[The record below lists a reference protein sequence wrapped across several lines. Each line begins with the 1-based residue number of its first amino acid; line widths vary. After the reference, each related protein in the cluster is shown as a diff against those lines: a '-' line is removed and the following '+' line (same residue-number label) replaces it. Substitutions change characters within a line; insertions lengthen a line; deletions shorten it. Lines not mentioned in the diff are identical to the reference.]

1 MFVCKHCAGRF
12 EGEAVIDANG
22 NEFCCNG
29 CKNVYA
35 YLKSQGLSEFYSR
48 LKKGEQNLA
57 KPSSKHFDKQ
67 SASSMFSKLLRRDEN
82 SPFIC
87 ELEVLIS
94 GIHCPA
100 CIWLNEKALS
110 NLEGVLELNISAT
123 TSKARVLFD
132 ERKTALEEIL
142 NLIIAIGYDPKPFN
156 EVNGAKNSLSREH
169 YARLIVA
176 LACSMNIMWVAI
188 AVYSGYFEGLSLGA
202 KKILHF
208 AEFVLASPP
217 VFYTASV
224 FYRSALSALKLRQIS
239 MDVNVSLGILS
250 VYFYSVYAMLSG
262 SEQVYFD
269 SACMLVTFIFAGKF
283 LQTKATQK
291 AAQGLE
297 NISSLFVEQ
306 VMSVKN
312 LGNFRIPNISEFKP
326 CDVSEVK
333 SGDFVLLRQG
343 ERAMIDGVV
352 LSGEASVDNSSING
366 ESVPVGISKDDALL
380 SGALCAEGSV
390 IYKATSS
397 FQGSFLNK
405 LSKLLSNGVFARAQ
419 IEELANKISS
429 YFGWAIL
436 GLCVASFVFWSAANI
451 SAWSGANAF
460 GVAISVL
467 VIACPC
473 ALSLATPI
481 ATLVAMGTST
491 KRLVVFKDAKVL
503 ETLAKCDIIAFDK
516 TGTLSK
522 ANLKVLSEQR
532 FLPFDDG
539 ALLALASASTHPISK
554 AVASYILE
562 KTCTLTP
569 FRQDALENIQNI
581 AGKGISA
588 TYKGVKIAGGSAV
601 FIESMAFV
609 ESRAFVKS
617 LGASLVDDTQYS
629 SSEYYFMYDNK
640 LVARFFLDDELR
652 EGAKAS
658 IKELKK
664 MGLKVLMLS
673 GDKKIVASK
682 VARELG
688 IDKSH
693 GELNPEQKAL
703 LIKELQKSANVVM
716 VGDGINDILALK
728 SANVGIA
735 MGSGASVSVGVSD
748 VVLLRDE
755 LSDLVFALRLA
766 KKTFGV
772 IKENLFISLVYNAL
786 SIPLAMAGFIIPL
799 FAAISMSFSSLL
811 VVLNSL
817 RLKGKL

>member
-1 MFVCKHCAGRF
+1 MFVCKHCAGHF

-22 NEFCCNG
+22 DEFCCNG

-35 YLKSQGLSEFYSR
+35 YLKSQGFGEFYSK
-48 LKKGEQNLA
+48 LKKDEKNLA

-67 SASSMFSKLLRRDEN
+67 SAGSMFSKLLRRDEN

-156 EVNGAKNSLSREH
+156 EVKGAKNSLSREY

-188 AVYSGYFEGLSLGA
+188 ALYSGYFEGLSTGA

-262 SEQVYFD
+262 WEQVYFD

-291 AAQGLE
+291 AAQELE

-306 VMSVKN
+306 VMSLKN
-312 LGNFRIPNISEFKP
+312 NSRIPSISEFKP
-326 CDVSEVK
+326 CDVSEIK

-352 LSGEASVDNSSING
+352 LSGQASVDNSSING
-366 ESVPVGISKDDALL
+366 ESVPVGISKDDTLL

-405 LSKLLSNGVFARAQ
+405 LSKLLSNASFARAE

-429 YFGWAIL
+429 HFGWAIL
-436 GLCVASFVFWSAANI
+436 GLCVASFVFWSVANI
-451 SAWSGANAF
+451 SAWSGASAF
-460 GVAISVL
+460 GIAISVL

-481 ATLVAMGTST
+481 ATLVAMGTAT

-522 ANLKVLSEQR
+522 ANLKVLKGQR
-532 FLPFDDG
+532 FLPFDDE

-554 AVASYILE
+554 AVASYIL
-562 KTCTLTP
+562 KNALSP

-581 AGKGISA
+581 AGKGITA
-588 TYKGVKIAGGSAV
+588 TYKGVKIAGGSR
-601 FIESMAFV
+601 AFV
-609 ESRAFVKS
+609 ES
-617 LGASLVDDTQYS
+617 LGASLADDTGDS

-673 GDKKIVASK
+673 GDKQIVASK
-682 VARELG
+682 VASELG
-688 IDKSH
+688 IDESH

-755 LSDLVFALRLA
+755 LGDLVFALRQA
-766 KKTFGV
+766 KKTFKV

-817 RLKGKL
+817 RLKGQP

>member
-1 MFVCKHCAGRF
+1 MFVCKHCAGHF
-12 EGEAVIDANG
+12 EGEAVRDANG
-22 NEFCCNG
+22 DEFCCNG

-35 YLKSQGLSEFYSR
+35 YLNSRGLSEFYSK

-132 ERKTALEEIL
+132 ERKTALEDIL

-156 EVNGAKNSLSREH
+156 EVNGAKNSLSREY

-188 AVYSGYFEGLSLGA
+188 ALYSGYFEGLSAGA

-224 FYRSALSALKLRQIS
+224 FYRSALSSLKLRQIS

-312 LGNFRIPNISEFKP
+312 NSRIPSISEFKP

-333 SGDFVLLRQG
+333 SGDFVLLRSG

-352 LSGEASVDNSSING
+352 LSGQASVDNSSING

-405 LSKLLSNGVFARAQ
+405 LSKLLSNASFARAQ

-429 YFGWAIL
+429 HFGWAIL
-436 GLCVASFVFWSAANI
+436 ALCVVSFVFWSAANI

-481 ATLVAMGTST
+481 ATLVAMGTAT
-491 KRLVVFKDAKVL
+491 KRSVVFKDAKVL

-522 ANLKVLSEQR
+522 ANLKVSSEQR

-554 AVASYILE
+554 AVASYIL
-562 KTCTLTP
+562 KNALSP
-569 FRQDALENIQNI
+569 FRQGALENIQNI
-581 AGKGISA
+581 AGKGITA
-588 TYKGVKIAGGSAV
+588 TYKGVKIAGGSR
-601 FIESMAFV
+601 AFV
-609 ESRAFVKS
+609 ES
-617 LGASLVDDTQYS
+617 LGASLSDDTQDS
-629 SSEYYFMYDNK
+629 SSEYYFMYDGK

-652 EGAKAS
+652 EGAKTS
-658 IKELKK
+658 IKELKQ

-673 GDKKIVASK
+673 GDKQIVASK
-682 VARELG
+682 VASELG
-688 IDKSH
+688 IDESH

-755 LSDLVFALRLA
+755 LGDLVFALRQA
-766 KKTFGV
+766 KKTFKV

-817 RLKGKL
+817 RLKGQP

>member
-1 MFVCKHCAGRF
+1 MFVCKHCAGHF

-35 YLKSQGLSEFYSR
+35 YLKSQGLSEFYSK

-67 SASSMFSKLLRRDEN
+67 SAGSMFSKLLRRDEN

-156 EVNGAKNSLSREH
+156 EVKGANNSLSREY

-224 FYRSALSALKLRQIS
+224 FYRSALSSLKLRQIS

-269 SACMLVTFIFAGKF
+269 SACMLVTFIFTGKF

-291 AAQGLE
+291 AAQELE

-312 LGNFRIPNISEFKP
+312 NSRIPSISEFKP

-333 SGDFVLLRQG
+333 SGDFVLLRSG

-405 LSKLLSNGVFARAQ
+405 LSKLLSNASFARAE

-429 YFGWAIL
+429 HFGWAIL
-436 GLCVASFVFWSAANI
+436 GLCVASFVFWSVANI

-481 ATLVAMGTST
+481 ATLVAMGTAT
-491 KRLVVFKDAKVL
+491 KRSVVFKDAKVL

-522 ANLKVLSEQR
+522 ANLKVLKGQR
-532 FLPFDDG
+532 FLPFDDE

-562 KTCTLTP
+562 KTCTLSP
-569 FRQDALENIQNI
+569 FSQDALKNIQNI
-581 AGKGISA
+581 AGKGITA
-588 TYKGVKIAGGSAV
+588 TYKGVKIAGGSK
-601 FIESMAFV
+601 
-609 ESRAFVKS
+609 AFVKS
-617 LGASLVDDTQYS
+617 LGASLADDTGGS

-673 GDKKIVASK
+673 GDKQIVASK
-682 VARELG
+682 VASELG

-755 LSDLVFALRLA
+755 LGDLVFALRLA
-766 KKTFGV
+766 KKTFKV

-817 RLKGKL
+817 RLKGQP

>member
-1 MFVCKHCAGRF
+1 MFVCKHCAGHF

-35 YLKSQGLSEFYSR
+35 YLKSQGFSEFYSK

-132 ERKTALEEIL
+132 ERKTALEDIL

-156 EVNGAKNSLSREH
+156 EVKGAKNSLSREY

-188 AVYSGYFEGLSLGA
+188 ALYSGYFEGLSLGA

-224 FYRSALSALKLRQIS
+224 FYRSALSSLKLRQIS

-291 AAQGLE
+291 AAQELE

-312 LGNFRIPNISEFKP
+312 NSRIPSISEFKP
-326 CDVSEVK
+326 CDVSEIK
-333 SGDFVLLRQG
+333 SGDFVLLRSG

-352 LSGEASVDNSSING
+352 LSGQASVDNSSING
-366 ESVPVGISKDDALL
+366 ESVPVGISKDDVLL

-405 LSKLLSNGVFARAQ
+405 LSKLLSNASFARAE

-429 YFGWAIL
+429 HFGWAIL
-436 GLCVASFVFWSAANI
+436 GLFVASFVFWSVVNI

-481 ATLVAMGTST
+481 ATLVAMGTAT
-491 KRLVVFKDAKVL
+491 KRSIVFKDAKVL

-532 FLPFDDG
+532 FLPFDNE

-562 KTCTLTP
+562 NALSP

-588 TYKGVKIAGGSAV
+588 TYKGVKIAGGSK
-601 FIESMAFV
+601 
-609 ESRAFVKS
+609 AFVKS
-617 LGASLVDDTQYS
+617 LGASLADDTGGS

-640 LVARFFLDDELR
+640 LVARFLLDDELR

-673 GDKKIVASK
+673 GDKQIVASK
-682 VARELG
+682 VASELG
-688 IDKSH
+688 IDESH

-755 LSDLVFALRLA
+755 LSDLVFALRQA
-766 KKTFGV
+766 KKTFKV

-817 RLKGKL
+817 RLKGQP

>member
-1 MFVCKHCAGRF
+1 MFVCKHCAGHF

-35 YLKSQGLSEFYSR
+35 YLKSQGFSEFYSK

-67 SASSMFSKLLRRDEN
+67 SAGSMFSKLLRRDEN

-156 EVNGAKNSLSREH
+156 EVNGAKNSLSREY
-169 YARLIVA
+169 YAKLIVA

-188 AVYSGYFEGLSLGA
+188 ALYSGYFEGLSLGA

-224 FYRSALSALKLRQIS
+224 FYRSALSSLKLHQIS

-262 SEQVYFD
+262 WEQVYFD

-291 AAQGLE
+291 AAQELE

-312 LGNFRIPNISEFKP
+312 NSRIPSISEFKP

-333 SGDFVLLRQG
+333 SGDFVLLRSG

-352 LSGEASVDNSSING
+352 LSGQASVDNSSING

-405 LSKLLSNGVFARAQ
+405 LSKLLSNASFARAE

-429 YFGWAIL
+429 HFGWAIL

-451 SAWSGANAF
+451 SAWSGASAF

-481 ATLVAMGTST
+481 ATLVAMGTAT
-491 KRLVVFKDAKVL
+491 KRSVVFKDAKVL

-522 ANLKVLSEQR
+522 ANLKVLKGQR

-562 KTCTLTP
+562 NALSP
-569 FRQDALENIQNI
+569 FRQGALENIQNI

-588 TYKGVKIAGGSAV
+588 TYKGVKIAGGSA
-601 FIESMAFV
+601 
-609 ESRAFVKS
+609 AFVKS
-617 LGASLVDDTQYS
+617 LGAILADDTGDS

-673 GDKKIVASK
+673 GDKQIVASK
-682 VARELG
+682 VASELG
-688 IDKSH
+688 IDESH

-755 LSDLVFALRLA
+755 LGDLVFALRQA
-766 KKTFGV
+766 KKTFKV

-817 RLKGKL
+817 RLKGQP

>member
-1 MFVCKHCAGRF
+1 MFVCKHCAGHF

-35 YLKSQGLSEFYSR
+35 YLKSQGFSEFYSK

-132 ERKTALEEIL
+132 ERKTALEDIL

-156 EVNGAKNSLSREH
+156 AIKSAKNSLSREY

-188 AVYSGYFEGLSLGA
+188 ALYSGYFEGLSLGA

-262 SEQVYFD
+262 AEQVYFD

-291 AAQGLE
+291 AAQELE

-312 LGNFRIPNISEFKP
+312 NSRIPSISEFKP

-333 SGDFVLLRQG
+333 SGDFVLLRSG

-405 LSKLLSNGVFARAQ
+405 LSKLLSNASFARAQ

-429 YFGWAIL
+429 HFGWAIL
-436 GLCVASFVFWSAANI
+436 GLCVASFVFWSVANI

-481 ATLVAMGTST
+481 ATLVAMGTAT
-491 KRLVVFKDAKVL
+491 KRSVVFKDAKVL

-522 ANLKVLSEQR
+522 ANLKVLKGQR
-532 FLPFDDG
+532 FLPFDDE

-562 KTCTLTP
+562 KTCALSP
-569 FRQDALENIQNI
+569 FSQDALENIQNI
-581 AGKGISA
+581 AGKGITA
-588 TYKGVKIAGGSAV
+588 TYKGVKIAGGSK
-601 FIESMAFV
+601 
-609 ESRAFVKS
+609 AFVKS
-617 LGASLVDDTQYS
+617 LGASLADDTQDS

-673 GDKKIVASK
+673 GDKQIVASK

-688 IDKSH
+688 IDESH

-755 LSDLVFALRLA
+755 LGDLVFALRQA
-766 KKTFGV
+766 KKTFKV

-817 RLKGKL
+817 RLKGQL

>member
-1 MFVCKHCAGRF
+1 MFVCKHCAGHF

-35 YLKSQGLSEFYSR
+35 YLKSQGFGEFYSK

-67 SASSMFSKLLRRDEN
+67 SAGSMFSKLLRRDEN

-156 EVNGAKNSLSREH
+156 AIKSAKNSLSREY

-188 AVYSGYFEGLSLGA
+188 AVYSGYFEGLSAGA

-224 FYRSALSALKLRQIS
+224 FYRSALSSLKLRQIS

-291 AAQGLE
+291 AAQELE

-312 LGNFRIPNISEFKP
+312 NSRIPSISEFKP

-333 SGDFVLLRQG
+333 SGDFVLLRSG

-405 LSKLLSNGVFARAQ
+405 LSKLLSNASFARAE

-429 YFGWAIL
+429 HFGWAIL
-436 GLCVASFVFWSAANI
+436 ALCVASFVFWSVANI

-460 GVAISVL
+460 GIAISVL

-481 ATLVAMGTST
+481 ATLVAMGTAT
-491 KRLVVFKDAKVL
+491 KRSVVFKDAKVL

-522 ANLKVLSEQR
+522 ANLKVLKGQR
-532 FLPFDDG
+532 FLPFDDE

-562 KTCTLTP
+562 KTCTLSP
-569 FRQDALENIQNI
+569 FSQGALENIQNI
-581 AGKGISA
+581 AGKGITA
-588 TYKGVKIAGGSAV
+588 TYKGIKIAGGSA
-601 FIESMAFV
+601 
-609 ESRAFVKS
+609 AFVKS
-617 LGASLVDDTQYS
+617 LGASLSDETSES
-629 SSEYYFMYDNK
+629 SSEYYFMYDGK

-673 GDKKIVASK
+673 GDKQIVASK
-682 VARELG
+682 VASELG
-688 IDKSH
+688 IDESH

-755 LSDLVFALRLA
+755 LEGLVFALRLA
-766 KKTFGV
+766 KKTFKV

-817 RLKGKL
+817 RLKGQL

>member
-1 MFVCKHCAGRF
+1 MFVCKHCAGHF
-12 EGEAVIDANG
+12 EAEAVIDANG

-35 YLKSQGLSEFYSR
+35 YLKSQGFSEFYSK
-48 LKKGEQNLA
+48 LKKDEKNLA

-156 EVNGAKNSLSREH
+156 EVNGAKNSLSREY

-224 FYRSALSALKLRQIS
+224 FYRSALSSLKLRQIS

-291 AAQGLE
+291 AARELE

-312 LGNFRIPNISEFKP
+312 NSRIPSISEFKP

-333 SGDFVLLRQG
+333 SGDFVLLRSG

-405 LSKLLSNGVFARAQ
+405 LSKLLSNASFARAQ

-429 YFGWAIL
+429 HFGWAIL

-481 ATLVAMGTST
+481 ATLVAMGTAT
-491 KRLVVFKDAKVL
+491 KRSVVFKDAKVL

-522 ANLKVLSEQR
+522 ANLKVLKGQR
-532 FLPFDDG
+532 FLPFDDE

-562 KTCTLTP
+562 KTCALSP
-569 FRQDALENIQNI
+569 FSQDALENIQNI
-581 AGKGISA
+581 AGKGITA
-588 TYKGVKIAGGSAV
+588 TYKGVKIAGGSAA
-601 FIESMAFV
+601 FI
-609 ESRAFVKS
+609 KS
-617 LGASLVDDTQYS
+617 LGASLADDTQG

-640 LVARFFLDDELR
+640 LVARFFLGDELR

-673 GDKKIVASK
+673 GDKQIVASK
-682 VARELG
+682 VASELG
-688 IDKSH
+688 IDESH

-755 LSDLVFALRLA
+755 LSDLVFALRQA
-766 KKTFGV
+766 KKTFKV

-817 RLKGKL
+817 RLKGQL

>member
-1 MFVCKHCAGRF
+1 MFVCKHCAGHF
-12 EGEAVIDANG
+12 EAEAVIDANG

-35 YLKSQGLSEFYSR
+35 YLKSQGLSEFYSK

-57 KPSSKHFDKQ
+57 KPSAKHFDKQ
-67 SASSMFSKLLRRDEN
+67 SAGSMFSKLLRRDEN

-224 FYRSALSALKLRQIS
+224 FYRSAISSLKLRQIN

-262 SEQVYFD
+262 LPEVYFD
-269 SACMLVTFIFAGKF
+269 SACMLVTFIFTGKF

-291 AAQGLE
+291 AAQELE

-312 LGNFRIPNISEFKP
+312 NSRIPSISEFKP

-333 SGDFVLLRQG
+333 SGDFVLLRSG

-405 LSKLLSNGVFARAQ
+405 LSKLLSNASFARAR

-429 YFGWAIL
+429 HFGWAIL
-436 GLCVASFVFWSAANI
+436 GLCVASFVFWSVANI

-460 GVAISVL
+460 GIAISVL

-481 ATLVAMGTST
+481 ATLVAMGTAT
-491 KRLVVFKDAKVL
+491 KRSIVFKDAKVL

-532 FLPFDDG
+532 FLPFDDE

-562 KTCTLTP
+562 KTCTLSS
-569 FRQDALENIQNI
+569 FNQGILENIQNI
-581 AGKGISA
+581 AGKGITA
-588 TYKGVKIAGGSAV
+588 TYKGVKIAGGSAA
-601 FIESMAFV
+601 FIESMAFI
-609 ESRAFVKS
+609 ESKAFVKS
-617 LGASLVDDTQYS
+617 LGASLADDSS
-629 SSEYYFMYDNK
+629 SSEYYFMYDGK
-640 LVARFFLDDELR
+640 LVARFFLGDELR

-673 GDKKIVASK
+673 GDKQIVASK
-682 VARELG
+682 VASELG

-693 GELNPEQKAL
+693 SELNPEQKAL

-766 KKTFGV
+766 KKTFKV

-817 RLKGKL
+817 RLKGQL

>member
-1 MFVCKHCAGRF
+1 MFVCKHCAGHF
-12 EGEAVIDANG
+12 EGEAVRDANG
-22 NEFCCNG
+22 DEFCCNG

-35 YLKSQGLSEFYSR
+35 YLKSQGFSEFYSK

-188 AVYSGYFEGLSLGA
+188 AVYSGYFEGLSTGA

-224 FYRSALSALKLRQIS
+224 FYRSALSSLKLRQIS

-291 AAQGLE
+291 AAQELE

-312 LGNFRIPNISEFKP
+312 NSRIPNISEFKP

-333 SGDFVLLRQG
+333 SGDFVLLRSG

-405 LSKLLSNGVFARAQ
+405 LSKLLSNASFARAQ

-429 YFGWAIL
+429 HFGWAIL
-436 GLCVASFVFWSAANI
+436 GLCVASFVFWSVANI

-460 GVAISVL
+460 GIAISVL

-481 ATLVAMGTST
+481 ATLVAMGTAT
-491 KRLVVFKDAKVL
+491 KRSIVFKDAKVL

-522 ANLKVLSEQR
+522 ANLKVLKGQR

-562 KTCTLTP
+562 NALSP
-569 FRQDALENIQNI
+569 FSQGALENIQNI
-581 AGKGISA
+581 AGKGITA
-588 TYKGVKIAGGSAV
+588 TYKGIKIAGGSA
-601 FIESMAFV
+601 
-609 ESRAFVKS
+609 AFVKS
-617 LGASLVDDTQYS
+617 LGASLSDDTQDS

-640 LVARFFLDDELR
+640 LVARFFLGDELR

-673 GDKKIVASK
+673 GDKQIVASK
-682 VARELG
+682 VASELG

-755 LSDLVFALRLA
+755 LGDLVFALRQA
-766 KKTFGV
+766 KKTFKI

-817 RLKGKL
+817 RLKGQP

>member
-1 MFVCKHCAGRF
+1 MFVCKHCAGHF
-12 EGEAVIDANG
+12 EGEAIIDANG

-35 YLKSQGLSEFYSR
+35 YLNSQGFGEFYSK

-132 ERKTALEEIL
+132 ERKTALEDIL

-156 EVNGAKNSLSREH
+156 EVKGANNSLSREY

-188 AVYSGYFEGLSLGA
+188 ALYSGYFEGLSLGA

-224 FYRSALSALKLRQIS
+224 FYRSALSSLKLRQIS

-262 SEQVYFD
+262 AEQVYFD

-291 AAQGLE
+291 AARELE

-312 LGNFRIPNISEFKP
+312 NSRIPSISEFKP

-333 SGDFVLLRQG
+333 SGDFVLLRSG

-405 LSKLLSNGVFARAQ
+405 LSKLLSNASFARAE

-429 YFGWAIL
+429 HFGWAIL
-436 GLCVASFVFWSAANI
+436 ALCVASFVFWSVANI

-481 ATLVAMGTST
+481 ATLVAMGTAT
-491 KRLVVFKDAKVL
+491 KRSVVFKDAKVL

-522 ANLKVLSEQR
+522 ANLKVLKGQR

-562 KTCTLTP
+562 KTCTLSS
-569 FRQDALENIQNI
+569 FNQGILENIQNI

-588 TYKGVKIAGGSAV
+588 TYKGVKIAGGS
-601 FIESMAFV
+601 
-609 ESRAFVKS
+609 RAFVKS
-617 LGASLVDDTQYS
+617 LGASLADDTGGS

-640 LVARFFLDDELR
+640 LVARFFLGDELR
-652 EGAKAS
+652 ENAKTS

-673 GDKKIVASK
+673 GDKQIVASK

-688 IDKSH
+688 IDESH

-755 LSDLVFALRLA
+755 LGDLVFALRQA
-766 KKTFGV
+766 KKTFKV

-817 RLKGKL
+817 RLKGQP

>member
-1 MFVCKHCAGRF
+1 MFVCKHCVGHF
-12 EGEAVIDANG
+12 EGEAVRDANG
-22 NEFCCNG
+22 DEFCCNG

-35 YLKSQGLSEFYSR
+35 YLNSRGLSEFYSK

-67 SASSMFSKLLRRDEN
+67 SASSMFSKLLRRDES

-132 ERKTALEEIL
+132 ERKTALEDIL

-156 EVNGAKNSLSREH
+156 AVNGAKNSLSREY

-188 AVYSGYFEGLSLGA
+188 ALYSGYFEGLSLGA

-224 FYRSALSALKLRQIS
+224 FYRSALSSLKLRQIN

-262 SEQVYFD
+262 LPEVYFD

-291 AAQGLE
+291 AAQELE

-312 LGNFRIPNISEFKP
+312 NSRIPNISEFKP

-333 SGDFVLLRQG
+333 SGDFVLLRSG

-352 LSGEASVDNSSING
+352 LSGQASVDNSSING
-366 ESVPVGISKDDALL
+366 ESVPVGISKDDVLL

-405 LSKLLSNGVFARAQ
+405 LSKLLSNASFARAE

-429 YFGWAIL
+429 HFGWAIL
-436 GLCVASFVFWSAANI
+436 ALCVASFVFWSVANI

-460 GVAISVL
+460 GIAISVL

-481 ATLVAMGTST
+481 ATLVAMGTAT
-491 KRLVVFKDAKVL
+491 KRSVVFKDAKVL

-522 ANLKVLSEQR
+522 ANLKVSSEQR
-532 FLPFDDG
+532 FLPFDDE

-562 KTCTLTP
+562 KTCALSS
-569 FRQDALENIQNI
+569 FSGGALENIQNI
-581 AGKGISA
+581 AGKGITA
-588 TYKGVKIAGGSAV
+588 TYKGVKIAGGSAA
-601 FIESMAFV
+601 FIE
-609 ESRAFVKS
+609 S
-617 LGASLVDDTQYS
+617 LGASLADDTGGS

-640 LVARFFLDDELR
+640 LVARFLLGDELR

-658 IKELKK
+658 IKELKQ

-673 GDKKIVASK
+673 GDKQIVASK
-682 VARELG
+682 VASELG
-688 IDKSH
+688 IDESH

-755 LSDLVFALRLA
+755 LGDLVFALRQA
-766 KKTFGV
+766 KKTFKI

-817 RLKGKL
+817 RLKGQL

>member
-1 MFVCKHCAGRF
+1 MFVCKHCAGHF
-12 EGEAVIDANG
+12 EGEAIIDANG

-35 YLKSQGLSEFYSR
+35 YLNSQGFGEFYSK

-132 ERKTALEEIL
+132 ERKTALEDIL

-156 EVNGAKNSLSREH
+156 EVKGANNSLSREY

-188 AVYSGYFEGLSLGA
+188 ALYSGYFEGLSLGA

-224 FYRSALSALKLRQIS
+224 FYRSALSSLKLRQIS

-262 SEQVYFD
+262 AEQVYFD

-291 AAQGLE
+291 AAQELE

-312 LGNFRIPNISEFKP
+312 NSRIPSISEFKP

-333 SGDFVLLRQG
+333 SGDFVLLRSG

-405 LSKLLSNGVFARAQ
+405 LSKLLSNASFARAE

-429 YFGWAIL
+429 HFGWAIL
-436 GLCVASFVFWSAANI
+436 ALCVASFVFWSVANI

-481 ATLVAMGTST
+481 ATLVAMGTAT
-491 KRLVVFKDAKVL
+491 KRSIVFKDAKVL

-522 ANLKVLSEQR
+522 ANLKVLKGQR

-562 KTCTLTP
+562 KTCTLSS
-569 FRQDALENIQNI
+569 FNQGILENIQNI

-588 TYKGVKIAGGSAV
+588 TYKGVKIAGGS
-601 FIESMAFV
+601 
-609 ESRAFVKS
+609 RAFVKS
-617 LGASLVDDTQYS
+617 LGASLADDTGGS

-652 EGAKAS
+652 ENAKTS

-673 GDKKIVASK
+673 GDKQIVASK
-682 VARELG
+682 VASELG
-688 IDKSH
+688 IDESH

-755 LSDLVFALRLA
+755 LGDLVFALRQA
-766 KKTFGV
+766 KKTFKV

-817 RLKGKL
+817 RLKGQL

>member
-1 MFVCKHCAGRF
+1 MFVCKHCAGHF

-35 YLKSQGLSEFYSR
+35 YLKSQGFSEFYSK
-48 LKKGEQNLA
+48 LKKGEKNLA

-156 EVNGAKNSLSREH
+156 AIKSAKNSLSREY

-188 AVYSGYFEGLSLGA
+188 ALYSGYFEGLSLGA

-224 FYRSALSALKLRQIS
+224 FYRSALSSLKLRQIN

-262 SEQVYFD
+262 AEQVYFD

-312 LGNFRIPNISEFKP
+312 NSRIPNISEFKP

-333 SGDFVLLRQG
+333 SGDFVLLRSG

-352 LSGEASVDNSSING
+352 LSGQASVDNSSING

-405 LSKLLSNGVFARAQ
+405 LSKLLSNASFARAE

-429 YFGWAIL
+429 HFGWAIL
-436 GLCVASFVFWSAANI
+436 GLCVASFVFWSVVNI

-460 GVAISVL
+460 GIAISVL

-481 ATLVAMGTST
+481 ATLVAMGTAT
-491 KRLVVFKDAKVL
+491 KRSVVFKDAKVL

-522 ANLKVLSEQR
+522 ANLKVLKGQR
-532 FLPFDDG
+532 FLPFDDE
-539 ALLALASASTHPISK
+539 ALLALASASAHPISK

-562 KTCTLTP
+562 KTCTLSS
-569 FRQDALENIQNI
+569 FNQGILENIQNI
-581 AGKGISA
+581 AGKGITA
-588 TYKGVKIAGGSAV
+588 TYKGVKIAGGSK
-601 FIESMAFV
+601 
-609 ESRAFVKS
+609 AFVKS
-617 LGASLVDDTQYS
+617 LGASLADDTGDS
-629 SSEYYFMYDNK
+629 SSEYYFMYDGK

-652 EGAKAS
+652 ENAKAS

-673 GDKKIVASK
+673 GDKQIVASK

-688 IDKSH
+688 IDESH

-755 LSDLVFALRLA
+755 LGDLVFALRQA
-766 KKTFGV
+766 KKTFKV

-817 RLKGKL
+817 RLKGQP

>member
-1 MFVCKHCAGRF
+1 MFVCKHCAGHF
-12 EGEAVIDANG
+12 EAEAVIDANG

-35 YLKSQGLSEFYSR
+35 YLKSQGLSEFYSK

-67 SASSMFSKLLRRDEN
+67 SAGSMFSKLLRRDEN

-100 CIWLNEKALS
+100 CIWLNERALS

-156 EVNGAKNSLSREH
+156 AIKSAKNSLSREH

-188 AVYSGYFEGLSLGA
+188 AVYSGYFEGLSAGA

-224 FYRSALSALKLRQIS
+224 FYRSALSSLKLRQIN

-291 AAQGLE
+291 AAQELE

-312 LGNFRIPNISEFKP
+312 NSRIPSISEFKP

-333 SGDFVLLRQG
+333 SGDFVLLRSG

-405 LSKLLSNGVFARAQ
+405 LSKLLSNASFARAQ

-429 YFGWAIL
+429 HFGWAIL
-436 GLCVASFVFWSAANI
+436 GLCVASFVFWSVANI
-451 SAWSGANAF
+451 SAWSGASAF

-491 KRLVVFKDAKVL
+491 KRLVIFKDAKVL
-503 ETLAKCDIIAFDK
+503 ETLAKCDIVAFDK

-522 ANLKVLSEQR
+522 ANLKVSSEQR
-532 FLPFDDG
+532 FLPFDDE

-554 AVASYILE
+554 AVASYIL
-562 KTCTLTP
+562 KNALSP

-581 AGKGISA
+581 AGKGITA
-588 TYKGVKIAGGSAV
+588 TYKGVKIAGGSA
-601 FIESMAFV
+601 AF
-609 ESRAFVKS
+609 
-617 LGASLVDDTQYS
+617 
-629 SSEYYFMYDNK
+629 
-640 LVARFFLDDELR
+640 
-652 EGAKAS
+652 
-658 IKELKK
+658 
-664 MGLKVLMLS
+664 
-673 GDKKIVASK
+673 
-682 VARELG
+682 
-688 IDKSH
+688 
-693 GELNPEQKAL
+693 
-703 LIKELQKSANVVM
+703 
-716 VGDGINDILALK
+716 
-728 SANVGIA
+728 
-735 MGSGASVSVGVSD
+735 
-748 VVLLRDE
+748 
-755 LSDLVFALRLA
+755 
-766 KKTFGV
+766 
-772 IKENLFISLVYNAL
+772 
-786 SIPLAMAGFIIPL
+786 
-799 FAAISMSFSSLL
+799 
-811 VVLNSL
+811 
-817 RLKGKL
+817 

>member
-1 MFVCKHCAGRF
+1 MFVCKHCAGHF
-12 EGEAVIDANG
+12 EGEAVRDANG
-22 NEFCCNG
+22 DEFCCNG

-35 YLKSQGLSEFYSR
+35 YLKSQGFGEFYSK

-57 KPSSKHFDKQ
+57 KPSAKHFDKQ
-67 SASSMFSKLLRRDEN
+67 SAGSMFSKLLRRDEN

-132 ERKTALEEIL
+132 ERKTALEDIL

-156 EVNGAKNSLSREH
+156 EVNGAKNSLSREY
-169 YARLIVA
+169 YAKLIVA

-188 AVYSGYFEGLSLGA
+188 ALYSGYFEGLSLGA

-269 SACMLVTFIFAGKF
+269 SACMLVTFIFTGKF

-291 AAQGLE
+291 AARELE

-312 LGNFRIPNISEFKP
+312 NSRIPSISEFKP

-333 SGDFVLLRQG
+333 SGDFVLLRSG

-405 LSKLLSNGVFARAQ
+405 LSKLLSNASFARAQ

-429 YFGWAIL
+429 HFGWAIL
-436 GLCVASFVFWSAANI
+436 GLCVASFVFWSVANI

-481 ATLVAMGTST
+481 ATLVAMGTAT
-491 KRLVVFKDAKVL
+491 KRSIVFKDAKVL

-522 ANLKVLSEQR
+522 ASLKVLSEQR
-532 FLPFDDG
+532 FLPFDDE

-562 KTCTLTP
+562 KTCALSS
-569 FRQDALENIQNI
+569 FNQGILENIQNI
-581 AGKGISA
+581 AGKGITA
-588 TYKGVKIAGGSAV
+588 TYKGVKIAGGSAA

-617 LGASLVDDTQYS
+617 LGASLADDTGGS

-640 LVARFFLDDELR
+640 LVARFLLGDELR

-673 GDKKIVASK
+673 GDKQIVASK

-688 IDKSH
+688 IDESH

-755 LSDLVFALRLA
+755 LEGLVFALRQA
-766 KKTFGV
+766 KKTFKV

-817 RLKGKL
+817 RLKGQP

>member
-1 MFVCKHCAGRF
+1 MFVCKHCAGHF

-22 NEFCCNG
+22 DEFCCNG

-35 YLKSQGLSEFYSR
+35 YLKSQGFGEFYSR

-67 SASSMFSKLLRRDEN
+67 SANSMFSKLLRRDEN

-87 ELEVLIS
+87 ELEVLILGMS
-94 GIHCPA
+94 CPA

-156 EVNGAKNSLSREH
+156 AIKSAKNSLSREY

-188 AVYSGYFEGLSLGA
+188 AIYSGYFEGLSTGA

-224 FYRSALSALKLRQIS
+224 FYRSALSSLKLRQIS

-250 VYFYSVYAMLSG
+250 VYFYSVYAMLNG
-262 SEQVYFD
+262 SAQVYFD

-312 LGNFRIPNISEFKP
+312 LGNSRIPNISEFKP

-333 SGDFVLLRQG
+333 SGDFVLLRSG

-405 LSKLLSNGVFARAQ
+405 LSKLLSNGVFTRAQ

-429 YFGWAIL
+429 HFGWAIL
-436 GLCVASFVFWSAANI
+436 ALCVASFVFWSGANI

-460 GVAISVL
+460 GIAISVL

-491 KRLVVFKDAKVL
+491 KRSVVFKDAKVL

-562 KTCTLTP
+562 KTCALSP
-569 FRQDALENIQNI
+569 FSGCVLENIQNI

-601 FIESMAFV
+601 F
-609 ESRAFVKS
+609 VKS
-617 LGASLVDDTQYS
+617 LGASLADDTQYS
-629 SSEYYFMYDNK
+629 SSEYYFMYDGK
-640 LVARFFLDDELR
+640 LAARFCLDDELR

-673 GDKKIVASK
+673 GDKKIVARK
-682 VARELG
+682 VASELG

-693 GELNPEQKAL
+693 GELNPEQKAM

-766 KKTFGV
+766 KKTFKV

-817 RLKGKL
+817 RLKGQL

>member
-1 MFVCKHCAGRF
+1 A
-12 EGEAVIDANG
+12 
-22 NEFCCNG
+22 
-29 CKNVYA
+29 
-35 YLKSQGLSEFYSR
+35 
-48 LKKGEQNLA
+48 
-57 KPSSKHFDKQ
+57 
-67 SASSMFSKLLRRDEN
+67 
-82 SPFIC
+82 
-87 ELEVLIS
+87 
-94 GIHCPA
+94 
-100 CIWLNEKALS
+100 
-110 NLEGVLELNISAT
+110 
-123 TSKARVLFD
+123 
-132 ERKTALEEIL
+132 
-142 NLIIAIGYDPKPFN
+142 
-156 EVNGAKNSLSREH
+156 
-169 YARLIVA
+169 
-176 LACSMNIMWVAI
+176 
-188 AVYSGYFEGLSLGA
+188 GA

-224 FYRSALSALKLRQIS
+224 FYRSALSSLKLRQIS

-269 SACMLVTFIFAGKF
+269 SACMLVTFIFTGKF
-283 LQTKATQK
+283 LQTKAAQK
-291 AAQGLE
+291 AAQELE

-312 LGNFRIPNISEFKP
+312 NSRIPSISEFKP

-333 SGDFVLLRQG
+333 GGDFVLLRSG

-405 LSKLLSNGVFARAQ
+405 LSKLLSNASFARAR

-429 YFGWAIL
+429 HFGWAIL
-436 GLCVASFVFWSAANI
+436 ALCVASFVFWSAANI

-481 ATLVAMGTST
+481 ATLVAMGTAT
-491 KRLVVFKDAKVL
+491 KRSVVFKDAKVL

-562 KTCTLTP
+562 NALSP
-569 FRQDALENIQNI
+569 FKQDTLENIQNI

-588 TYKGVKIAGGSAV
+588 TYKGVKIAGGSAA

-617 LGASLVDDTQYS
+617 LGASTADDSS
-629 SSEYYFMYDNK
+629 SSEYYFMYDGK

-673 GDKKIVASK
+673 GDKQIVASK
-682 VARELG
+682 VASELG

-766 KKTFGV
+766 KKTFKV

-817 RLKGKL
+817 RLKGQL

>member
-1 MFVCKHCAGRF
+1 MFVCKHCAGHF

-35 YLKSQGLSEFYSR
+35 YLKSQGFSEFYSK

-156 EVNGAKNSLSREH
+156 EVNGAKNSLSREY

-188 AVYSGYFEGLSLGA
+188 ALYSGYFEGLSTGA

-224 FYRSALSALKLRQIS
+224 FYRSALSSLKLRQIS

-269 SACMLVTFIFAGKF
+269 SACMLVTFIFTGKF

-291 AAQGLE
+291 AAQELE

-312 LGNFRIPNISEFKP
+312 NSRIPSISEFKP

-333 SGDFVLLRQG
+333 SGDFVLLRSG

-366 ESVPVGISKDDALL
+366 ESVPVGISKDDTLL

-405 LSKLLSNGVFARAQ
+405 LSKLLSNASFARAQ

-429 YFGWAIL
+429 HFGWAIL
-436 GLCVASFVFWSAANI
+436 GLCVASFVFWSVANI
-451 SAWSGANAF
+451 SAWSGASAF

-481 ATLVAMGTST
+481 ATLVAMGTAT
-491 KRLVVFKDAKVL
+491 KRSVVFKDAKVL

-522 ANLKVLSEQR
+522 ANLKVLKGQR

-562 KTCTLTP
+562 KTCALSP
-569 FRQDALENIQNI
+569 FSQDALENIQNI
-581 AGKGISA
+581 AGKGITA
-588 TYKGVKIAGGSAV
+588 TYKGVKIAGGSA
-601 FIESMAFV
+601 
-609 ESRAFVKS
+609 AFVKS
-617 LGASLVDDTQYS
+617 LGASLSDDTQDS

-673 GDKKIVASK
+673 GDKQIVASK
-682 VARELG
+682 VASELG
-688 IDKSH
+688 IDESH

-755 LSDLVFALRLA
+755 LGDLVFALRQA
-766 KKTFGV
+766 KKTFKV

-817 RLKGKL
+817 RLKGQP

>member
-1 MFVCKHCAGRF
+1 MFVCKHCAGHF
-12 EGEAVIDANG
+12 EGEAVRDANG
-22 NEFCCNG
+22 DEFCCNG

-35 YLKSQGLSEFYSR
+35 YLKSQGFGEFYSK
-48 LKKGEQNLA
+48 LKNGEQNLA

-67 SASSMFSKLLRRDEN
+67 SAGSMFSKLLRRDEN

-132 ERKTALEEIL
+132 ERKTALEDIL

-156 EVNGAKNSLSREH
+156 AIKSAKNSLSREY

-188 AVYSGYFEGLSLGA
+188 ALYSGYFEGLSLGA

-224 FYRSALSALKLRQIS
+224 FYRSALSSLKLRQIS

-291 AAQGLE
+291 AAQELE

-312 LGNFRIPNISEFKP
+312 LGNSKIPSISEFKP

-333 SGDFVLLRQG
+333 SGDFVLLRSG

-352 LSGEASVDNSSING
+352 LSGQASVDNSSING

-405 LSKLLSNGVFARAQ
+405 LSKLLSNASFARAQ

-429 YFGWAIL
+429 HFGWAIL

-491 KRLVVFKDAKVL
+491 KRSIVFKDAKVL

-522 ANLKVLSEQR
+522 ANLKVLKGQR

-562 KTCTLTP
+562 KTCALSS
-569 FRQDALENIQNI
+569 FNQGILENIQNI
-581 AGKGISA
+581 AGKGITA
-588 TYKGVKIAGGSAV
+588 TYKGVKIACGSAA
-601 FIESMAFV
+601 FIE
-609 ESRAFVKS
+609 S
-617 LGASLVDDTQYS
+617 LGASLDDDTQDS

-640 LVARFFLDDELR
+640 LVARFLLDDELR

-658 IKELKK
+658 IKELKQ

-673 GDKKIVASK
+673 GDKQIVASK
-682 VARELG
+682 VASELG
-688 IDKSH
+688 IDESH

-755 LSDLVFALRLA
+755 LGDLVFALRQA
-766 KKTFGV
+766 KKTFKV

-817 RLKGKL
+817 RLKGQP

>member
-1 MFVCKHCAGRF
+1 MFVCKHCAGHF
-12 EGEAVIDANG
+12 EGEAVRDANG

-35 YLKSQGLSEFYSR
+35 YLKSQGFSEFYSK

-67 SASSMFSKLLRRDEN
+67 SAGSMFSKLLRRDEN

-156 EVNGAKNSLSREH
+156 EVNGAKNSLSREY

-188 AVYSGYFEGLSLGA
+188 ALYSGYFEGLSTGA

-224 FYRSALSALKLRQIS
+224 FYRSALNSLKLRQIS

-262 SEQVYFD
+262 AEQVYFD

-291 AAQGLE
+291 AAQELE

-312 LGNFRIPNISEFKP
+312 NSRIPSISEFKP
-326 CDVSEVK
+326 CDVSEIK
-333 SGDFVLLRQG
+333 SGDFVLLRSG

-352 LSGEASVDNSSING
+352 LSGQASVDNSSING
-366 ESVPVGISKDDALL
+366 ESVPVGISKDDVLL

-405 LSKLLSNGVFARAQ
+405 LSKLLSNASFARAQ

-429 YFGWAIL
+429 HFGWAIL
-436 GLCVASFVFWSAANI
+436 ALCVASFVFWSAANI

-460 GVAISVL
+460 GIAISVL

-481 ATLVAMGTST
+481 ATLVAMGTAT
-491 KRLVVFKDAKVL
+491 KRSIVFKDAKVL

-522 ANLKVLSEQR
+522 ANLKVLKEQR
-532 FLPFDDG
+532 FLPFDDE
-539 ALLALASASTHPISK
+539 ALLALTSASTHPISK

-562 KTCTLTP
+562 KTCTLSS
-569 FRQDALENIQNI
+569 FNQGILENIQNI

-588 TYKGVKIAGGSAV
+588 TYKGVKIAGGSK
-601 FIESMAFV
+601 
-609 ESRAFVKS
+609 AFVKS
-617 LGASLVDDTQYS
+617 LGASLADDTQG

-673 GDKKIVASK
+673 GDKQIVASK
-682 VARELG
+682 VASELG
-688 IDKSH
+688 IDESH

-755 LSDLVFALRLA
+755 LGDLVFALRQA
-766 KKTFGV
+766 KKTFKV

-817 RLKGKL
+817 RLKG

>member
-1 MFVCKHCAGRF
+1 MFVCKHCAGHF

-35 YLKSQGLSEFYSR
+35 YLKSQGFSEFYSK

-132 ERKTALEEIL
+132 ERKTALEDIL

-156 EVNGAKNSLSREH
+156 EVNGAKNSLSREY

-188 AVYSGYFEGLSLGA
+188 ALYSGYFEGLSLGA

-224 FYRSALSALKLRQIS
+224 FYRSALSSLKLRQIS

-291 AAQGLE
+291 AAQELE

-312 LGNFRIPNISEFKP
+312 NSRFPSISEFKP

-333 SGDFVLLRQG
+333 SGDFVLLRSG

-366 ESVPVGISKDDALL
+366 ESVPVGISKDDVLL

-405 LSKLLSNGVFARAQ
+405 LSKLLSNASFARAQ

-429 YFGWAIL
+429 HFGWAIL
-436 GLCVASFVFWSAANI
+436 GLCVASFVFWSVANI
-451 SAWSGANAF
+451 SAWSGASAF

-481 ATLVAMGTST
+481 ATLVAMGTAT
-491 KRLVVFKDAKVL
+491 KRSVVFKDAKVL

-522 ANLKVLSEQR
+522 ANLKVLKGQR

-562 KTCTLTP
+562 KTCALSP
-569 FRQDALENIQNI
+569 FSQGALENIQNI

-588 TYKGVKIAGGSAV
+588 TYKGVKIAGGSA
-601 FIESMAFV
+601 
-609 ESRAFVKS
+609 AFVKS
-617 LGASLVDDTQYS
+617 LGASLADDTGGS
-629 SSEYYFMYDNK
+629 RSEYYFMYDNK
-640 LVARFFLDDELR
+640 LVARFLLDDELR

-673 GDKKIVASK
+673 GDKQIVASK
-682 VARELG
+682 VASELG
-688 IDKSH
+688 IDESH

-755 LSDLVFALRLA
+755 LGDLVFALRQA
-766 KKTFGV
+766 KKTFKV

-817 RLKGKL
+817 RLKGQP

>member
-1 MFVCKHCAGRF
+1 MFVCKHCAGHF

-35 YLKSQGLSEFYSR
+35 YLKSQGFSEFYSK

-132 ERKTALEEIL
+132 ERKTALEDIL

-156 EVNGAKNSLSREH
+156 EVKGAKNSLSREY
-169 YARLIVA
+169 YAKLIVA

-188 AVYSGYFEGLSLGA
+188 ALYSGYFEGLSLGA

-224 FYRSALSALKLRQIS
+224 FYRSALSSLKLRQIS

-262 SEQVYFD
+262 WEQVYFD

-291 AAQGLE
+291 AAQELE

-312 LGNFRIPNISEFKP
+312 NSRIPSISEFKP
-326 CDVSEVK
+326 CDVSEIK
-333 SGDFVLLRQG
+333 SGDFVLLRSG

-352 LSGEASVDNSSING
+352 LSGQASVDNSSING

-405 LSKLLSNGVFARAQ
+405 LSKLLSNASFARAE

-429 YFGWAIL
+429 HFGWAIL
-436 GLCVASFVFWSAANI
+436 ALCVASFVFWSVANI

-481 ATLVAMGTST
+481 ATLVAMGTAT
-491 KRLVVFKDAKVL
+491 KRSIVFKDAKVL

-522 ANLKVLSEQR
+522 ANLKVSSEQR

-562 KTCTLTP
+562 KTCALSS
-569 FRQDALENIQNI
+569 FNQGILENIQNI
-581 AGKGISA
+581 AGKGITA
-588 TYKGVKIAGGSAV
+588 TYKGVKIAGGSR
-601 FIESMAFV
+601 AFV
-609 ESRAFVKS
+609 ES
-617 LGASLVDDTQYS
+617 LGASLADDTGGS

-640 LVARFFLDDELR
+640 LVARFLLDDELR

-673 GDKKIVASK
+673 GDKQIVASK
-682 VARELG
+682 VASELG
-688 IDKSH
+688 IDESH

-755 LSDLVFALRLA
+755 LEGLVFALRQA
-766 KKTFGV
+766 KKTFKV

-817 RLKGKL
+817 RLKGQP

>member
-1 MFVCKHCAGRF
+1 MFVCKHCAGHF
-12 EGEAVIDANG
+12 DGEAIIDANG

-35 YLKSQGLSEFYSR
+35 YLKSQGFGEFYSK

-82 SPFIC
+82 NPFIC

-132 ERKTALEEIL
+132 ERKTALEDIL

-156 EVNGAKNSLSREH
+156 AIKSAKNSLSREY

-188 AVYSGYFEGLSLGA
+188 ALYSGYFEGLSLGA

-224 FYRSALSALKLRQIS
+224 FYRSALSSLKLRQIS

-291 AAQGLE
+291 AAQELE

-312 LGNFRIPNISEFKP
+312 NSRIPSISEFKP

-333 SGDFVLLRQG
+333 SGDFVLLRSG

-405 LSKLLSNGVFARAQ
+405 LSKLLSNASFARAE

-429 YFGWAIL
+429 HFGWAIL
-436 GLCVASFVFWSAANI
+436 GLCVASFIFWSVANI

-481 ATLVAMGTST
+481 ATLVAMGTAT
-491 KRLVVFKDAKVL
+491 KRSIVFKDAKVL

-522 ANLKVLSEQR
+522 ANLKVLKGQR

-562 KTCTLTP
+562 KTCTLSS
-569 FRQDALENIQNI
+569 FNQGILENIQNI

-588 TYKGVKIAGGSAV
+588 TYKGVKIAGGS
-601 FIESMAFV
+601 
-609 ESRAFVKS
+609 RAFVKS
-617 LGASLVDDTQYS
+617 LGASLADDTGGS

-652 EGAKAS
+652 ENAKTS

-673 GDKKIVASK
+673 GDKQIVASK

-688 IDKSH
+688 IDESH

-755 LSDLVFALRLA
+755 LGDLVFALRQA
-766 KKTFGV
+766 KKTFKV

-817 RLKGKL
+817 RLKGQL

>member
-1 MFVCKHCAGRF
+1 MFVCKHCAGHF
-12 EGEAVIDANG
+12 EGEAVRDANG
-22 NEFCCNG
+22 DEFCCNG

-35 YLKSQGLSEFYSR
+35 YLNSRGLSEFYSK

-132 ERKTALEEIL
+132 ERKTALEDIL

-156 EVNGAKNSLSREH
+156 EVNGAKNSLSREY

-188 AVYSGYFEGLSLGA
+188 ALYSGYFEGLSLGA

-291 AAQGLE
+291 AAQELE

-312 LGNFRIPNISEFKP
+312 NSRIPSISEFKP

-333 SGDFVLLRQG
+333 SGDFVLLRSG

-405 LSKLLSNGVFARAQ
+405 LSKLLSNASFARAE

-429 YFGWAIL
+429 HFGWAIL
-436 GLCVASFVFWSAANI
+436 GLCVASFVFWSVANI

-460 GVAISVL
+460 GIAISVL

-481 ATLVAMGTST
+481 ATLVAMGTAT
-491 KRLVVFKDAKVL
+491 KRSVVFKDAKVL

-522 ANLKVLSEQR
+522 ANLKVLKGQR
-532 FLPFDDG
+532 FLPFDDE

-562 KTCTLTP
+562 KTCTLSS
-569 FRQDALENIQNI
+569 FNQGILENIQNI
-581 AGKGISA
+581 AGKGITA
-588 TYKGVKIAGGSAV
+588 TYKGVKIAGGSAA
-601 FIESMAFV
+601 FIE
-609 ESRAFVKS
+609 S
-617 LGASLVDDTQYS
+617 LGASLSDDTQDS

-640 LVARFFLDDELR
+640 LVARFLLDDELR
-652 EGAKAS
+652 ENAKAS

-673 GDKKIVASK
+673 GDKQIVASK
-682 VARELG
+682 VASELG
-688 IDKSH
+688 IDESH

-755 LSDLVFALRLA
+755 LGDLVFALRQA
-766 KKTFGV
+766 KKTFKV

-817 RLKGKL
+817 RLKGQP

>member
-1 MFVCKHCAGRF
+1 
-12 EGEAVIDANG
+12 
-22 NEFCCNG
+22 
-29 CKNVYA
+29 
-35 YLKSQGLSEFYSR
+35 
-48 LKKGEQNLA
+48 
-57 KPSSKHFDKQ
+57 
-67 SASSMFSKLLRRDEN
+67 
-82 SPFIC
+82 
-87 ELEVLIS
+87 
-94 GIHCPA
+94 
-100 CIWLNEKALS
+100 
-110 NLEGVLELNISAT
+110 
-123 TSKARVLFD
+123 
-132 ERKTALEEIL
+132 
-142 NLIIAIGYDPKPFN
+142 
-156 EVNGAKNSLSREH
+156 
-169 YARLIVA
+169 
-176 LACSMNIMWVAI
+176 
-188 AVYSGYFEGLSLGA
+188 
-202 KKILHF
+202 
-208 AEFVLASPP
+208 
-217 VFYTASV
+217 
-224 FYRSALSALKLRQIS
+224 
-239 MDVNVSLGILS
+239 
-250 VYFYSVYAMLSG
+250 
-262 SEQVYFD
+262 
-269 SACMLVTFIFAGKF
+269 
-283 LQTKATQK
+283 
-291 AAQGLE
+291 
-297 NISSLFVEQ
+297 
-306 VMSVKN
+306 
-312 LGNFRIPNISEFKP
+312 
-326 CDVSEVK
+326 
-333 SGDFVLLRQG
+333 
-343 ERAMIDGVV
+343 
-352 LSGEASVDNSSING
+352 DNSSING

-397 FQGSFLNK
+397 FQGSFLDK
-405 LSKLLSNGVFARAQ
+405 LSKLLSNASFARAR

-429 YFGWAIL
+429 HFGWAIL
-436 GLCVASFVFWSAANI
+436 ALCVASFVFWSVANI
-451 SAWSGANAF
+451 SAWSGAGAF

-481 ATLVAMGTST
+481 ATLVAMGNST
-491 KRLVVFKDAKVL
+491 KRSIVFKDAKVL

-522 ANLKVLSEQR
+522 ANLKVLKGQR
-532 FLPFDDG
+532 FLPFDNE

-562 KTCTLTP
+562 NALSP

-588 TYKGVKIAGGSAV
+588 TYKGIKIAGGSAA
-601 FIESMAFV
+601 FIESMAFI
-609 ESRAFVKS
+609 ESKAFVKS
-617 LGASLVDDTQYS
+617 LGASLADDTQGG
-629 SSEYYFMYDNK
+629 SEYYFMYDGK

-673 GDKKIVASK
+673 GDKQIVASK
-682 VARELG
+682 VASELG

-766 KKTFGV
+766 KKTFKV

-817 RLKGKL
+817 RLKGQL

>member
-1 MFVCKHCAGRF
+1 MFVCKHCAGHF
-12 EGEAVIDANG
+12 EGEAVRDANG

-35 YLKSQGLSEFYSR
+35 YLNSRGLSEFYSK

-67 SASSMFSKLLRRDEN
+67 SASSMFSKLLRRDES

-132 ERKTALEEIL
+132 ERKTALEDIL

-156 EVNGAKNSLSREH
+156 AVNGAKNSLSREY

-188 AVYSGYFEGLSLGA
+188 ALYSGYFEGLSLGA

-224 FYRSALSALKLRQIS
+224 FYRSALSSLKLRQIS

-291 AAQGLE
+291 AAQELE

-312 LGNFRIPNISEFKP
+312 NSRIPSISEFKP
-326 CDVSEVK
+326 CDVSEIK
-333 SGDFVLLRQG
+333 SGDFVLLRSG

-405 LSKLLSNGVFARAQ
+405 LSKLLSNASFARAQ

-429 YFGWAIL
+429 HFGWAIL
-436 GLCVASFVFWSAANI
+436 ALCVASFVFWSAANI

-481 ATLVAMGTST
+481 ATLVAMGTAT
-491 KRLVVFKDAKVL
+491 KRSVVFKDVKVL

-522 ANLKVLSEQR
+522 ANLKVLKGQR
-532 FLPFDDG
+532 FLPFDDE
-539 ALLALASASTHPISK
+539 ALLALTSASAHPISK

-562 KTCTLTP
+562 NALSP
-569 FRQDALENIQNI
+569 FSQGALENIQNI
-581 AGKGISA
+581 AGKGITA
-588 TYKGVKIAGGSAV
+588 TYKGVKIAGGSA
-601 FIESMAFV
+601 
-609 ESRAFVKS
+609 AFVKS
-617 LGASLVDDTQYS
+617 LGASLAGDAQNNSS

-640 LVARFFLDDELR
+640 LVARFFLGDELR
-652 EGAKAS
+652 ENAKTS

-673 GDKKIVASK
+673 GDKQIVASK

-688 IDKSH
+688 IDESH

-755 LSDLVFALRLA
+755 LGDLVFALRQA
-766 KKTFGV
+766 KKTFKI

-817 RLKGKL
+817 RLKGQP

>member
-1 MFVCKHCAGRF
+1 MFVCKHCAGHF
-12 EGEAVIDANG
+12 EGEAVRDANG
-22 NEFCCNG
+22 DEFCCNG

-35 YLKSQGLSEFYSR
+35 YLNSQGFSEFYSK

-132 ERKTALEEIL
+132 ERKTALEDIL

-156 EVNGAKNSLSREH
+156 AIKSAKNSLSREY

-188 AVYSGYFEGLSLGA
+188 ALYSGYFEGLSAGA

-312 LGNFRIPNISEFKP
+312 NSRIPNISEFKP
-326 CDVSEVK
+326 CDVSEIK
-333 SGDFVLLRQG
+333 SGDFVLLRSG

-352 LSGEASVDNSSING
+352 LSGQASVDNSSING

-405 LSKLLSNGVFARAQ
+405 LSKLLSNASFARAE

-429 YFGWAIL
+429 HFGWAIL
-436 GLCVASFVFWSAANI
+436 ALCVASFIFWSVANI

-481 ATLVAMGTST
+481 ATLVAMGTAT
-491 KRLVVFKDAKVL
+491 KRSIVFKDAKVL

-522 ANLKVLSEQR
+522 ANLKVLKGQR

-562 KTCTLTP
+562 KTCTLSP
-569 FRQDALENIQNI
+569 FSQDALENIQNI

-588 TYKGVKIAGGSAV
+588 TYKGVKIAGGSAA
-601 FIESMAFV
+601 FIE
-609 ESRAFVKS
+609 S
-617 LGASLVDDTQYS
+617 LGASLSDDVQDS

-640 LVARFFLDDELR
+640 LVARFLLDDELR

-658 IKELKK
+658 IKELKQ

-673 GDKKIVASK
+673 GDKQIVASK

-688 IDKSH
+688 IDESH

-755 LSDLVFALRLA
+755 LGDLVFALRQA
-766 KKTFGV
+766 KKTFKI

-817 RLKGKL
+817 RLKGQP

>member
-1 MFVCKHCAGRF
+1 MFVCKHCAGHF
-12 EGEAVIDANG
+12 EGEAVRDANG
-22 NEFCCNG
+22 DEFCCNG

-35 YLKSQGLSEFYSR
+35 YLNSRGFSEFYSK
-48 LKKGEQNLA
+48 LKKDEKNLA

-67 SASSMFSKLLRRDEN
+67 SASSMFSKLLRRDES

-156 EVNGAKNSLSREH
+156 EVKGAKNSLSREY

-188 AVYSGYFEGLSLGA
+188 ALYSGYFEGLSLGA

-224 FYRSALSALKLRQIS
+224 FYRSALSSLKLRQIS

-291 AAQGLE
+291 AAQELE

-312 LGNFRIPNISEFKP
+312 NSRIPSISEFKP

-333 SGDFVLLRQG
+333 SGDFVLLRSG

-366 ESVPVGISKDDALL
+366 ESVPVGISKDDVLL

-405 LSKLLSNGVFARAQ
+405 LSKLLSNASFARAE

-429 YFGWAIL
+429 HFGWAIL
-436 GLCVASFVFWSAANI
+436 GLCVASFVFWSVANI

-481 ATLVAMGTST
+481 ATLVAMGTAT
-491 KRLVVFKDAKVL
+491 KRSIVFKDAKVL

-522 ANLKVLSEQR
+522 ANLKVLKGQR

-562 KTCTLTP
+562 KTCALSP
-569 FRQDALENIQNI
+569 FNEGILENIQNI
-581 AGKGISA
+581 AGKGITA
-588 TYKGVKIAGGSAV
+588 TYKGVKIAGGSAA
-601 FIESMAFV
+601 FIE
-609 ESRAFVKS
+609 S
-617 LGASLVDDTQYS
+617 LGASLDDDTQGS

-673 GDKKIVASK
+673 GDKQIVASK
-682 VARELG
+682 VASELG
-688 IDKSH
+688 IDESH

-755 LSDLVFALRLA
+755 LGDLVFALRQA
-766 KKTFGV
+766 KKTFKV

-817 RLKGKL
+817 RLKGQP

>member
-1 MFVCKHCAGRF
+1 MFVCKHCAGHF

-22 NEFCCNG
+22 DEFCCNG

-35 YLKSQGLSEFYSR
+35 YLKSQGFGEFYSK

-67 SASSMFSKLLRRDEN
+67 SAGSMFSKLLRRDEN

-156 EVNGAKNSLSREH
+156 EVNGAKNSLSREY

-188 AVYSGYFEGLSLGA
+188 ALYSGYFEGLSLGA

-224 FYRSALSALKLRQIS
+224 FYCSALSSLKLRQIN

-291 AAQGLE
+291 AAQVLE

-312 LGNFRIPNISEFKP
+312 NSRIPNISEFKP

-333 SGDFVLLRQG
+333 SGDFVLLRSG

-405 LSKLLSNGVFARAQ
+405 LSKLLSNASFARAQ

-429 YFGWAIL
+429 HFGWAIL
-436 GLCVASFVFWSAANI
+436 GLCVASFVFWSVANI

-481 ATLVAMGTST
+481 ATLVAMGTAT
-491 KRLVVFKDAKVL
+491 KRSIVFKDAKVL

-532 FLPFDDG
+532 FLPFDDE

-562 KTCTLTP
+562 KTCTLSP
-569 FRQDALENIQNI
+569 FSQGILENIQNI
-581 AGKGISA
+581 AGKGITA
-588 TYKGVKIAGGSAV
+588 TYKGVKIAGGS
-601 FIESMAFV
+601 
-609 ESRAFVKS
+609 RAFVKS
-617 LGASLVDDTQYS
+617 LGVNLADDTQDS
-629 SSEYYFMYDNK
+629 SSEYYFMYDGK

-673 GDKKIVASK
+673 GDKQIVASK
-682 VARELG
+682 VASELG

-755 LSDLVFALRLA
+755 LSDLVFALRQA
-766 KKTFGV
+766 KKTFKV

-817 RLKGKL
+817 RLKGQP

>member
-1 MFVCKHCAGRF
+1 MFVCKHCAGHF

-35 YLKSQGLSEFYSR
+35 YLKSQGFSEFYSK

-67 SASSMFSKLLRRDEN
+67 SASSMFSKLLRRDES

-132 ERKTALEEIL
+132 ERKTALEDIL

-156 EVNGAKNSLSREH
+156 EVKGAKNSLSREY

-188 AVYSGYFEGLSLGA
+188 ALYSGYFEGLSLGA

-224 FYRSALSALKLRQIS
+224 FYRSALSSLKLRQIN

-291 AAQGLE
+291 AAQELE

-312 LGNFRIPNISEFKP
+312 NSRIPSISEFKP
-326 CDVSEVK
+326 CDVSEIK
-333 SGDFVLLRQG
+333 SGDFVLLRSG

-352 LSGEASVDNSSING
+352 LSGQASVDNSSING

-405 LSKLLSNGVFARAQ
+405 LSKLLSNASFARAE

-429 YFGWAIL
+429 HFGWAIL
-436 GLCVASFVFWSAANI
+436 ALCVASFVFWSVANI

-481 ATLVAMGTST
+481 ATLVAMGTAT
-491 KRLVVFKDAKVL
+491 KQSIVFKDAKVL

-554 AVASYILE
+554 AVASYIL
-562 KTCTLTP
+562 KNALSP
-569 FRQDALENIQNI
+569 FKQDTLENIQNI
-581 AGKGISA
+581 AGKGITA
-588 TYKGVKIAGGSAV
+588 TYKGVKIAGGSA
-601 FIESMAFV
+601 
-609 ESRAFVKS
+609 AFVKS
-617 LGASLVDDTQYS
+617 LGASLADDTGGS
-629 SSEYYFMYDNK
+629 SSEYYFMYDGK
-640 LVARFFLDDELR
+640 LVARFLLDDELR

-673 GDKKIVASK
+673 GDKQIVASK
-682 VARELG
+682 VASELG
-688 IDKSH
+688 IDESH

-755 LSDLVFALRLA
+755 LKDLVFALRQA
-766 KKTFGV
+766 KKTFKV

-817 RLKGKL
+817 RLKGQP

>member
-1 MFVCKHCAGRF
+1 MFVCKHCAGHF
-12 EGEAVIDANG
+12 EAEAVIDANG

-35 YLKSQGLSEFYSR
+35 YLKSQGLSEFYSK

-67 SASSMFSKLLRRDEN
+67 SAGSMFSKLLRRDEN

-110 NLEGVLELNISAT
+110 NLEGILELNISAT

-156 EVNGAKNSLSREH
+156 AIKSAKNSLSREY

-224 FYRSALSALKLRQIS
+224 FYRSALSSLKLRQIN

-269 SACMLVTFIFAGKF
+269 SACMLVTFIFTGKF

-291 AAQGLE
+291 AAQELE

-312 LGNFRIPNISEFKP
+312 LGNSRIPSISEFKP

-333 SGDFVLLRQG
+333 SGDFVLLRSG

-405 LSKLLSNGVFARAQ
+405 LSKLLSNASFARAQ

-429 YFGWAIL
+429 HFGWAIL
-436 GLCVASFVFWSAANI
+436 ALCVASFVFWSAANI

-460 GVAISVL
+460 GIAISVL

-481 ATLVAMGTST
+481 ATLVAMGTAT
-491 KRLVVFKDAKVL
+491 KRSVVFKDAKVL

-532 FLPFDDG
+532 FLPFDDE

-554 AVASYILE
+554 AVASYIL
-562 KTCTLTP
+562 KNALSP
-569 FRQDALENIQNI
+569 FRLGALENIQNI
-581 AGKGISA
+581 AGKGITA
-588 TYKGVKIAGGSAV
+588 TYKGVKIAGGSK
-601 FIESMAFV
+601 
-609 ESRAFVKS
+609 AFVKS
-617 LGASLVDDTQYS
+617 LGASLADDTQDS

-664 MGLKVLMLS
+664 MGLNVLMLS
-673 GDKKIVASK
+673 GDKQIVASK
-682 VARELG
+682 VASELG

-755 LSDLVFALRLA
+755 LSDLVFALRQA
-766 KKTFGV
+766 KKTFKV

-817 RLKGKL
+817 RLKGQP

>member
-1 MFVCKHCAGRF
+1 MFVCKHCAGHF

-22 NEFCCNG
+22 DEFCCNG

-35 YLKSQGLSEFYSR
+35 YLKSQGFSEFYSK
-48 LKKGEQNLA
+48 LKNGEQNLA

-156 EVNGAKNSLSREH
+156 EVNGAKNSLSREY

-188 AVYSGYFEGLSLGA
+188 ALYSGYFEGLSLGA

-262 SEQVYFD
+262 AEQVYFD
-269 SACMLVTFIFAGKF
+269 SACMLVTFIFTGKF

-291 AAQGLE
+291 AAQELE

-312 LGNFRIPNISEFKP
+312 NSRIPSISEFKP
-326 CDVSEVK
+326 CDVSEIK
-333 SGDFVLLRQG
+333 SGDFVLLRSG

-352 LSGEASVDNSSING
+352 LSGQASVDNSSING

-405 LSKLLSNGVFARAQ
+405 LSKLLSNASFARAE

-429 YFGWAIL
+429 HFGWAIL
-436 GLCVASFVFWSAANI
+436 GLCVASFVFWSVANI

-481 ATLVAMGTST
+481 ATLVAMGTAT
-491 KRLVVFKDAKVL
+491 KRSVVFKDAKVL

-522 ANLKVLSEQR
+522 ANLKVSSEQR

-562 KTCTLTP
+562 KTCTLSL
-569 FRQDALENIQNI
+569 FSQDTLENIQNI
-581 AGKGISA
+581 AGKGITA
-588 TYKGVKIAGGSAV
+588 TYKGVKIAGGSK
-601 FIESMAFV
+601 
-609 ESRAFVKS
+609 AFVKS
-617 LGASLVDDTQYS
+617 LGASLADDTGGS

-640 LVARFFLDDELR
+640 LVARFLLGDELR

-673 GDKKIVASK
+673 GDKQIVASK
-682 VARELG
+682 VASELG

-755 LSDLVFALRLA
+755 LGDLVFALRQA
-766 KKTFGV
+766 KKTFKV

-817 RLKGKL
+817 RLKGQP

>member
-1 MFVCKHCAGRF
+1 MFVCKHCAGHF
-12 EGEAVIDANG
+12 EAEAVIDANG

-35 YLKSQGLSEFYSR
+35 YLKSQGFGEFYSK

-132 ERKTALEEIL
+132 ERKTALEDIL

-156 EVNGAKNSLSREH
+156 EVNGAKNSLSREY

-262 SEQVYFD
+262 AEQVYFD

-291 AAQGLE
+291 AAQELE

-312 LGNFRIPNISEFKP
+312 NSRIPSISEFKP

-333 SGDFVLLRQG
+333 SGDFVLLRSG

-390 IYKATSS
+390 IYKTTSS

-405 LSKLLSNGVFARAQ
+405 LSKLLSNASFARAQ

-429 YFGWAIL
+429 HFGWAIL
-436 GLCVASFVFWSAANI
+436 GLCVASFVFWSVANI

-460 GVAISVL
+460 GIAISVL

-481 ATLVAMGTST
+481 ATLVAMGTAT
-491 KRLVVFKDAKVL
+491 KRSIVFKDAKVL

-554 AVASYILE
+554 AVASYIL
-562 KTCTLTP
+562 KNALSP
-569 FRQDALENIQNI
+569 FGQDALENIQNI
-581 AGKGISA
+581 AGKGITA
-588 TYKGVKIAGGSAV
+588 TYKGVKIAGGSAA
-601 FIESMAFV
+601 FIESMAFI
-609 ESRAFVKS
+609 ESKAFVKS
-617 LGASLVDDTQYS
+617 LGASLADDTQGG
-629 SSEYYFMYDNK
+629 SEYYFMYDGK

-658 IKELKK
+658 IKELKQ

-673 GDKKIVASK
+673 GDKQIVASK
-682 VARELG
+682 VASELG
-688 IDKSH
+688 IDESH

-755 LSDLVFALRLA
+755 LSDLVFALRQA
-766 KKTFGV
+766 KKTFKV

-817 RLKGKL
+817 RLKGRL

>member
-1 MFVCKHCAGRF
+1 MFVCKHCAGHF
-12 EGEAVIDANG
+12 EGEAVRDANG
-22 NEFCCNG
+22 DEFCCNG

-35 YLKSQGLSEFYSR
+35 YLKSQGFSEFYSK

-67 SASSMFSKLLRRDEN
+67 SAGSMFSKLLRRDEN

-156 EVNGAKNSLSREH
+156 EVNGAKNSLSREY

-188 AVYSGYFEGLSLGA
+188 ALYSGYFEGLSAGA

-224 FYRSALSALKLRQIS
+224 FYRSALSSLKLRQIS

-291 AAQGLE
+291 AAQELE

-312 LGNFRIPNISEFKP
+312 NSRIPSISEFKP

-333 SGDFVLLRQG
+333 SGDFVLLRSG

-405 LSKLLSNGVFARAQ
+405 LSKLLSNASFARAQ

-429 YFGWAIL
+429 HFGWAIL
-436 GLCVASFVFWSAANI
+436 GLCVASFVFWSVANI

-481 ATLVAMGTST
+481 ATLVAMGTAT
-491 KRLVVFKDAKVL
+491 KRSIVFKDAKVL

-522 ANLKVLSEQR
+522 ANLKVLKGQR
-532 FLPFDDG
+532 FLPFDDE

-554 AVASYILE
+554 AVANYILE
-562 KTCTLTP
+562 KTCTLSP
-569 FRQDALENIQNI
+569 FSQGALENIQNI
-581 AGKGISA
+581 AGKGITA
-588 TYKGVKIAGGSAV
+588 TYKGVKIAGGSK
-601 FIESMAFV
+601 
-609 ESRAFVKS
+609 AFVKS
-617 LGASLVDDTQYS
+617 LGASLADDTGGS

-673 GDKKIVASK
+673 GDKQIVASK
-682 VARELG
+682 VASELG
-688 IDKSH
+688 IDESH

-755 LSDLVFALRLA
+755 LGDLVFALRQA
-766 KKTFGV
+766 KKTFKV

-817 RLKGKL
+817 RLKGQL

>member
-1 MFVCKHCAGRF
+1 MFVCKHCAGNF

-35 YLKSQGLSEFYSR
+35 YLNSRGLSEFYSK
-48 LKKGEQNLA
+48 LKKDEQNLA

-132 ERKTALEEIL
+132 ERKTALEDIL

-156 EVNGAKNSLSREH
+156 AIKSAKNSLSREY

-188 AVYSGYFEGLSLGA
+188 ALYSGYFEGLSLGA

-224 FYRSALSALKLRQIS
+224 FYRSALSSLKLRQIS

-262 SEQVYFD
+262 AEQVYFD
-269 SACMLVTFIFAGKF
+269 SACMLVTFIFTGKF

-291 AAQGLE
+291 AAQELE

-312 LGNFRIPNISEFKP
+312 NSRIPSISEFKP

-333 SGDFVLLRQG
+333 SGDFVLLRSG

-352 LSGEASVDNSSING
+352 LSGQASVDNSSING

-405 LSKLLSNGVFARAQ
+405 LSKLLSNASFARAE

-429 YFGWAIL
+429 HFGWAIL
-436 GLCVASFVFWSAANI
+436 ALCVASFVFWSVVNI
-451 SAWSGANAF
+451 SAWSGASAF

-481 ATLVAMGTST
+481 ATLVAMGTAT
-491 KRLVVFKDAKVL
+491 KRSVVFKDAKVL

-522 ANLKVLSEQR
+522 ANLKVLKGQR

-562 KTCTLTP
+562 KTCTLSP
-569 FRQDALENIQNI
+569 FSQGILENIQNI

-588 TYKGVKIAGGSAV
+588 TYKGVKIAGGSA
-601 FIESMAFV
+601 
-609 ESRAFVKS
+609 AFVKS
-617 LGASLVDDTQYS
+617 LGASLADDTQG

-673 GDKKIVASK
+673 GDKQIVASK

-688 IDKSH
+688 IDESH

-755 LSDLVFALRLA
+755 LKDLVFALRQA
-766 KKTFGV
+766 KKTFKV

-817 RLKGKL
+817 RLKGQP

>member
-1 MFVCKHCAGRF
+1 MFVCKHCAGHF
-12 EGEAVIDANG
+12 DGEAVRDANG
-22 NEFCCNG
+22 DEFCCNG

-35 YLKSQGLSEFYSR
+35 YLKSQGFGEFYSK

-82 SPFIC
+82 NPFIC

-132 ERKTALEEIL
+132 ERKTALEDIL

-156 EVNGAKNSLSREH
+156 AIKSAKNSLSREY

-188 AVYSGYFEGLSLGA
+188 ALYSGYFEGLSLGA

-224 FYRSALSALKLRQIS
+224 FYRSALSALKLHQIS

-262 SEQVYFD
+262 WEQVYFD

-291 AAQGLE
+291 AAQELE

-312 LGNFRIPNISEFKP
+312 NSRIPSISEFKP

-333 SGDFVLLRQG
+333 SGDFVLLRSG

-352 LSGEASVDNSSING
+352 LSGQASVDNSSING

-405 LSKLLSNGVFARAQ
+405 LSKLLSNASFARAE

-429 YFGWAIL
+429 HFGWAIL
-436 GLCVASFVFWSAANI
+436 GLCVASFVFWSVANI

-460 GVAISVL
+460 GIAISVL

-481 ATLVAMGTST
+481 ATLVAMGTAT
-491 KRLVVFKDAKVL
+491 KRSIVFKDAKVL

-522 ANLKVLSEQR
+522 ANLKVLKGQR

-562 KTCTLTP
+562 KTCALSP
-569 FRQDALENIQNI
+569 FSQDALENIQNI
-581 AGKGISA
+581 AGKGITA
-588 TYKGVKIAGGSAV
+588 TYKGVKIAGGSA
-601 FIESMAFV
+601 
-609 ESRAFVKS
+609 AFVKS
-617 LGASLVDDTQYS
+617 LGAILADDTGGS
-629 SSEYYFMYDNK
+629 SSEYYFMYDGK
-640 LVARFFLDDELR
+640 LAARFFLDDELR

-673 GDKKIVASK
+673 GDKQIVASK
-682 VARELG
+682 VASELG
-688 IDKSH
+688 IDESH

-755 LSDLVFALRLA
+755 LGDLVFALRQA
-766 KKTFGV
+766 KKTFKV

-817 RLKGKL
+817 RLKGQL

>member
-1 MFVCKHCAGRF
+1 MFVCKHCAGHF
-12 EGEAVIDANG
+12 EGEAVRDANG
-22 NEFCCNG
+22 DEFCCNG

-35 YLKSQGLSEFYSR
+35 YLKSQGFGEFYSK

-156 EVNGAKNSLSREH
+156 EVKGAKNSLSREY

-188 AVYSGYFEGLSLGA
+188 ALYSGYFEGLSTGV

-224 FYRSALSALKLRQIS
+224 FYRSALSSLKLRQIN

-291 AAQGLE
+291 AAQELE

-312 LGNFRIPNISEFKP
+312 NSRIPSISEFKP

-333 SGDFVLLRQG
+333 SGDFVLLRSG

-405 LSKLLSNGVFARAQ
+405 LSKLLSNASFARAQ

-429 YFGWAIL
+429 HFGWAIL
-436 GLCVASFVFWSAANI
+436 ALCVASFVFWSVANI
-451 SAWSGANAF
+451 SAWSGAGAF
-460 GVAISVL
+460 GIAISVL

-481 ATLVAMGTST
+481 ATLVAMGTAT
-491 KRLVVFKDAKVL
+491 KRSVVFKDAKVL

-532 FLPFDDG
+532 FLPFDDE

-562 KTCTLTP
+562 KTCALSS
-569 FRQDALENIQNI
+569 FNQGILENIQNI
-581 AGKGISA
+581 AGKGITAS
-588 TYKGVKIAGGSAV
+588 YKGVKIAGGSRA
-601 FIESMAFV
+601 FIESI
-609 ESRAFVKS
+609 AFVKS
-617 LGASLVDDTQYS
+617 LGASLSDDTQDS
-629 SSEYYFMYDNK
+629 SSEYYFMYDGK

-673 GDKKIVASK
+673 GDKQIVASK
-682 VARELG
+682 VASELG
-688 IDKSH
+688 IDESH

-755 LSDLVFALRLA
+755 LKGLVFALRLA
-766 KKTFGV
+766 KKTFKV

-817 RLKGKL
+817 RLKGQP

>member
-1 MFVCKHCAGRF
+1 MFVCKHCAGHF
-12 EGEAVIDANG
+12 EAEAVIDANG

-35 YLKSQGLSEFYSR
+35 YLKSQGLSEFYSK

-67 SASSMFSKLLRRDEN
+67 SAGSMFSKLLRRDEN

-188 AVYSGYFEGLSLGA
+188 AVYSGYFEGLSAGA

-224 FYRSALSALKLRQIS
+224 FYRSAISSLKLRQIN

-269 SACMLVTFIFAGKF
+269 SACMLVTFIFTGKF

-312 LGNFRIPNISEFKP
+312 NSRIPSISEFKP

-333 SGDFVLLRQG
+333 SGDFVLLRSG

-405 LSKLLSNGVFARAQ
+405 LSKLLSNASFARAR

-429 YFGWAIL
+429 HFGWAIL
-436 GLCVASFVFWSAANI
+436 ALCVASFVFWSVANI

-460 GVAISVL
+460 GIAISVL

-491 KRLVVFKDAKVL
+491 KRSIVFKDAKVL

-532 FLPFDDG
+532 FLPFDNE

-554 AVASYILE
+554 AVASYIL
-562 KTCTLTP
+562 KNALSS
-569 FRQDALENIQNI
+569 FRQGALENIQNI
-581 AGKGISA
+581 AGKGITA
-588 TYKGVKIAGGSAV
+588 TYKGVKIAGGSA
-601 FIESMAFV
+601 
-609 ESRAFVKS
+609 AFVKS
-617 LGASLVDDTQYS
+617 LGASLADEGG

-673 GDKKIVASK
+673 GDKQIVASK
-682 VARELG
+682 VASELG

-766 KKTFGV
+766 KKTFKV

-817 RLKGKL
+817 RLKGRL